1 MKIFADIIVGNMTIL
16 TSGGNGIQGQDGAQ
30 GKRGADS
37 LAKVWKAQL
46 CPYIDCSSWTGGWEG
61 GGGGLRQSPCY
72 S

>member
-37 LAKVWKAQL
+37 LAAKVWKAQL
-46 CPYIDCSSWTGGWEG
+46 CPYIDCSSWTGGGKGEG
-61 GGGGLRQSPCY
+61 ED
-72 S
+72 

>member
-1 MKIFADIIVGNMTIL
+1 MTIL

-46 CPYIDCSSWTGGWEG
+46 CPYKDCSSWTGDGKGEG
-61 GGGGLRQSPCY
+61 ED
-72 S
+72 